1 MPPEHGDTSHVLS
14 SGGGGST
21 TNLYRVNA
29 VFDAVGVTVVK
40 TAPQTP
46 RMNATAERF
55 IRTLRA
61 ECTDRMLITGERH
74 LHTVLTEYIEH
85 YNSGRSHQGDDM
97 HLRAPDDPSNVIPFP
112 ARADRIRRKPV
123 LGGLLNEYEDA
134 A

>member
-1 MPPEHGDTSHVLS
+1 MS
-14 SGGGGST
+14 SVPGGGST

-29 VFDAVGVTVVK
+29 VFDPVGVTVVK

-97 HLRAPDDPSNVIPFP
+97 HLRAPG
-112 ARADRIRRKPV
+112 RPV
-123 LGGLLNEYEDA
+123 
-134 A
+134 

>member
-1 MPPEHGDTSHVLS
+1 M
-14 SGGGGST
+14 
-21 TNLYRVNA
+21 
-29 VFDAVGVTVVK
+29 FDAVGVTVVK

-55 IRTLRA
+55 IRTPRA

-123 LGGLLNEYEDA
+123 LGGLLNEYEDTA
-134 A
+134 

>member
-1 MPPEHGDTSHVLS
+1 MS
-14 SGGGGST
+14 SVPGGGST

>member
-14 SGGGGST
+14 SGGGST